1 MSVVDA
7 AADTTADTS
16 LSTLPT
22 TVVVPTVGRPSLAQ
36 LLAALADATGPP
48 PLEVIVVDD
57 RRVADRPE
65 MQPLETSAAG
75 YLPVQV
81 VRGGGRGPAH
91 ARNVGWRQARTPWVS
106 FLDDDVVP
114 DADWLDR
121 LADDL
126 AASDP
131 GTAGIQG
138 SVRVPLPDDRR
149 PTDWERVTA
158 GLTDASWIT
167 ADMTYRRDALVA
179 TGGFDERFPRA
190 FREDA
195 DIALRVQDSCG
206 RLVRGRRGVRHPV
219 RPVDDWVSVRA
230 QAGNADDVLMRRLH
244 GRGWYAR
251 AAAARGR
258 RPMHVAVT
266 AAAVAAALAAVS
278 GRRRAAGLAGAV
290 WLGGSGVFAWQRIAP
305 GPRTATEVRRMLLT
319 SAAIPFA
326 AVWHTLRGWWEHRGA
341 VPWQG
346 LPDLVVV
353 SCDLVLDHNA
363 ESRPAARTG
372 AREQLDR
379 LRSEGVRIRLSHP
392 HAAADKPEDEPA
404 DEPGDDTAAE
414 DDAALEAVLGPLD
427 QPNGVQSQAFVER
440 CLELPATTAL
450 GDLADTVLAG
460 SR

>member
-1 MSVVDA
+1 MSVADA
-7 AADTTADTS
+7 AADAT

-22 TVVVPTVGRPSLAQ
+22 TVIVPTVGRPSLSQ
-36 LLAALADATGPP
+36 LLAALAAATGPP
-48 PLEVIVVDD
+48 PFEVIVVDD
-57 RRVADRPE
+57 RPATDRAE
-65 MQPLETSAAG
+65 AQPLETSAAG

-106 FLDDDVVP
+106 FLDDDVLP

-126 AASDP
+126 AACDP
-131 GTAGIQG
+131 DTAGTQG
-138 SVRVPLPDDRR
+138 TVRVPLPDDRP

-158 GLTDASWIT
+158 GLTGASWIT

-195 DIALRVQDSCG
+195 DIALRVQDTCG
-206 RLVRGRRGVRHPV
+206 RLVHGRRGVRHPV

-244 GRGWYAR
+244 GRGWHAR

-258 RPMHVAVT
+258 RPMHLAVT
-266 AAAVAAALAAVS
+266 AAAVAAALATVS
-278 GRRRAAGLAGAV
+278 GRRLAAGLAAGA

-305 GPRTATEVRRMLLT
+305 GPRTAVEVRRMLVT

-326 AVWHTLRGWWEHRGA
+326 AVWHTVRGWWQHRGA
-341 VPWQG
+341 MPWQG

-353 SCDLVLDHNA
+353 SCDLVLD
-363 ESRPAARTG
+363 PAADNGPAVRPG

-379 LRSEGVRIRLSHP
+379 LRAEGVRIRLVHP
-392 HAAADKPEDEPA
+392 HAAGNGTRGDLAAD
-404 DEPGDDTAAE
+404 DDQ
-414 DDAALEAVLGPLD
+414 ALEDVLGRLD
-427 QPNGVQSQAFVER
+427 RHHGMQSGSLAER
-440 CLELPATTAL
+440 CLELPATTPLA
-450 GDLADTVLAG
+450 DLADTVLEG